1 MSKYVGRLFLVNLP
15 LRRLLHSVQPC
26 FCHSYFHVRLM
37 SCRQLRQP
45 VVVSRRWP
53 GCCSRPGAS
62 SDDSLRWR
70 DKLAANQPEKR
81 RNTLISKPHQ
91 CISDTSITPPTL
103 SKKIAP
109 LNPTFQSM
117 AIVKLSQQSFGHA
130 IGRLIPRPRISHNHS

>member
-1 MSKYVGRLFLVNLP
+1 MWGDYFWMDLP

-26 FCHSYFHVRLM
+26 FCHSYFHVRLR
-37 SCRQLRQP
+37 SRQLQP

-70 DKLAANQPEKR
+70 DKLAANQPEKKR
-81 RNTLISKPHQ
+81 DTLISKPHQ

-103 SKKIAP
+103 SK
-109 LNPTFQSM
+109 NCSNYRYTSFQSLV
-117 AIVKLSQQSFGHA
+117 IVKTSQRSFGLA
-130 IGRLIPRPRISHNHS
+130 MP